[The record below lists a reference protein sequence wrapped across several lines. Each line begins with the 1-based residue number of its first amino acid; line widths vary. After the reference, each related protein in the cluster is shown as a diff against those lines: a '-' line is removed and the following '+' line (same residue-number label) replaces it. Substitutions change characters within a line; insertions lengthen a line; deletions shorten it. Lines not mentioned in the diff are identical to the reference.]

1 MKINELVIVPAK
13 NQDTTSCGTTYSS
26 QPTRSAQDIVPQDI
40 VPENK
45 LALEVDSEVLE
56 MPDHSAITEGV
67 SQILRR
73 KPGGGAPTMGF
84 RCQSGPRKGRIVSK
98 PATCFAKLNPKKG
111 AKIKRKRL
119 RRAKSAGVK
128 LGITKRSRAGSVRLK
143 KAQIKRGGAR
153 KPVSSKSR
161 TVKAKAPQKSKT
173 IKSKKSKK

>member
-1 MKINELVIVPAK
+1 MKINELVIVPTK

-26 QPTRSAQDIVPQDI
+26 QPTKSAQDIVPQDI

-45 LALEVDSEVLE
+45 SALEVDSQIEE
-56 MPDHSAITEGV
+56 HPDHSAITEGV

-128 LGITKRSRAGSVRLK
+128 LGITKRSGAGSVRLK